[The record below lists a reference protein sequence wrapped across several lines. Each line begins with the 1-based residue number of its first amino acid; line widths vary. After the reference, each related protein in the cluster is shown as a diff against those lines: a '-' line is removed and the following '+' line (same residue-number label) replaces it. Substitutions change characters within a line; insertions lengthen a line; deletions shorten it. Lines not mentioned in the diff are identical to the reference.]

1 MDGIKQIFNDKGGTL
16 EMKGKMERKP
26 WKKMERKPWEKN
38 GEETVENKN
47 GMRAYEQRNSDKIK

>member
-26 WKKMERKPWEKN
+26 WKKNE
-38 GEETVENKN
+38 EETVGKKWRGNRGK
-47 GMRAYEQRNSDKIK
+47 